1 MAKFGATIPQAY
13 LYKGAARF
21 GDMGAVGAGST
32 EGMKIGVELDFSPSI
47 FIMQQGIKEA
57 LDLKYIG
64 KPLWET
70 IDNVFIPSIKKNFN
84 NQGRPQRWKAL
95 SPITLQFRKHYGYG
109 PGPILDRSGRLKR
122 AAQAKARWSVDAAKG
137 QAVYGNFPGQ
147 TWYAEIQ
154 QAGYFPRNIT
164 ARPFAVI
171 QEQDTIDMENIF
183 RNFISKK
190 LDKLPK
196 GKAF

>member
-1 MAKFGATIPQAY
+1 MATFGATIPAAY
-13 LYKGAARF
+13 LYKGASSF
-21 GDMGAVGAGST
+21 KGIGAVGAGSDI
-32 EGMKIGVELDFSPSI
+32 GMSIGVETNFSPSI
-47 FIMQQGIKEA
+47 FAIQRGIREA

-84 NQGRPQRWKAL
+84 NQGRPQRWRAL
-95 SPITLQFRKHYGYG
+95 SPVTTEFRSRQGYG
-109 PGPILDRSGRLKR
+109 PGPILDRSGKLKR
-122 AAQAKARWSVDAAKG
+122 AAQAKARWSVDATKG
-137 QAVYGNFPGQ
+137 QAVYGNFPGNV
-147 TWYAEIQ
+147 WYAELQ
-154 QAGYFPRNIT
+154 QAGYFPRNIV

-171 QEQDTIDMENIF
+171 QEQDTIDMESIF

-190 LDKLPK
+190 LDKLPR